1 MPTPIRLRVEQL
13 SLAAEL
19 NDSISAQRL
28 LQLLPLEIRMSRWGD
43 EYYGNS
49 GLQVDEEPEAR
60 TEMAVGE
67 LAVWPEGSAVCIFF
81 GPTPASHGDE
91 PRAIS
96 NVNPIGSILDD
107 IAPLRE
113 LGSTVRITIERRAPV
128 SEAEHA

>member
-1 MPTPIRLRVEQL
+1 MPTPIRVRVEHV

-19 NDSISAQRL
+19 NDSLSAQRL
-28 LQLLPLEIRMSRWGD
+28 LQLLPLEVHMNRWGD

-49 GLQVDEEPEAR
+49 GLQVEEGPDAR

-81 GPTPASHGDE
+81 GPTPASRGGE

-107 IAPLRE
+107 VAPLRE
-113 LGSTVRITIERRAPV
+113 LGNTVRVAIERLA
-128 SEAEHA
+128 SDAGAEHS